1 MDLHQWQSQLASEL
15 KTRKVPPPYAR
26 RLLRELQDHIF
37 DLQEAEMNHR
47 TEAENTINLTE
58 RLGDP
63 KQLAE
68 RACAAQA
75 YPTWSGRHPWLA
87 FVAGTPAVFL
97 LSVAGFTLL
106 AIGVA
111 FLAEGQTVETNPAL
125 MQACKWAGWT
135 IAFVPAIVA
144 SLLLCRMVSKS
155 GRRRLWALAA
165 CSLVALLAGC
175 VMVSCTPP
183 QSEPGTGN
191 LSIGF
196 GIGGIWRIAQA
207 IAPLLIGVI
216 FAVMG
221 RPTDDKTEDDL
232 GSRPLRSA
240 A

>member
-1 MDLHQWQSQLASEL
+1 MDLHQWQSQLAREL
-15 KTRKVPPPYAR
+15 RKRRVPPSHAR
-26 RLLRELQDHIF
+26 RLLGELEDHIF
-37 DLQEAEMNHR
+37 DLQEAEMNQG
-47 TEAENTINLTE
+47 TEAKNTINFTE

-63 KQLAE
+63 EQLAE
-68 RACAAQA
+68 QA
-75 YPTWSGRHPWLA
+75 SLAKVYPTWSGRHPWLA

-97 LSVAGFTLL
+97 LSVAGFMLL

-111 FLAEGQTVETNPAL
+111 CLAEGRTVETNPTL
-125 MQACKWAGWT
+125 MQACEWAGWI

-175 VMVSCTPP
+175 LMVSCMPP
-183 QSEPGTGN
+183 QSVPGTGN
-191 LSIGF
+191 LSVGF
-196 GIGGIWRIAQA
+196 GVGGAWRIGQA

-216 FAVMG
+216 FVVMG
-221 RPTDDKTEDDL
+221 RAAKDKTEDDL